1 MIEILDKI
9 LMQPARQARLFL
21 TAKKE
26 AVPELARTA
35 AGWDGFFCNDRGA
48 WKANLAT
55 AESAWEK

>member
-1 MIEILDKI
+1 
-9 LMQPARQARLFL
+9 MQPARQARLFL